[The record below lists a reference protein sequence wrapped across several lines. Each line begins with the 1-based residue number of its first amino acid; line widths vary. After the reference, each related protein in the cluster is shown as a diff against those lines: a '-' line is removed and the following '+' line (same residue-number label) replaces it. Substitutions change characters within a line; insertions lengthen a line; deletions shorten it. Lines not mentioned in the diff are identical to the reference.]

1 MSKTNIKPVQD
12 VCPLCLEQDNN
23 VELDINLDT
32 LVSLY
37 SEGLKICVESYFN
50 GCESLKLRRCTRC
63 DLCYFD
69 PPIAGDSDF
78 YRQLKNLGWY
88 YSRSKQEFSFAAKNI
103 KEDDLVLDVGCGDG
117 NFYSH
122 LSAVKYIGL
131 ELNDSAVAEA
141 HSRGLKVFTET
152 IEEWAQQ
159 NPEKADVVCAF
170 QVLEHV
176 MNPRSFLDSCIKCL
190 RPGGRLIISVPSADS
205 FLPHSINN
213 LLNLPPHHVSWWSD
227 QSLKYIGDLFNL
239 EFSSQYNDIL
249 ADEHLEAY
257 LNTLVVRAL
266 DIKKNKI
273 ALLDNS
279 MRFRIYAK
287 IASFLVPLLK
297 KGLRICRM
305 RPRGHSSTVVF
316 FKSNI

>member
-1 MSKTNIKPVQD
+1 MSKVDIQVVPQS
-12 VCPLCLEQDNN
+12 CPLCLGAESKIERN
-23 VELDINLDT
+23 INLDT

-37 SEGLKICVESYFN
+37 LEGLKINVGLYFEGHQALN
-50 GCESLKLRRCTRC
+50 LRRCAKC
-63 DLCYFD
+63 DLYYFD
-69 PPIAGDSDF
+69 PLIVGDSDF
-78 YRQLKNLGWY
+78 YRQLKDLGWY

-103 KEDDLVLDVGCGDG
+103 KDGELVLDVGCGDG
-117 NFYSH
+117 NFFSYLPS
-122 LSAVKYIGL
+122 VQYIGL

-141 HSRGLKVFTET
+141 HSRGLKVFAET
-152 IEEWAQQ
+152 IEEWAQE
-159 NPEKADVVCAF
+159 NPGTADVVCAF

-190 RPGGRLIISVPSADS
+190 RSGGRLIISVPSADS
-205 FLPHSINN
+205 FLPYSINN

-227 QSLKYIGDLFNL
+227 QSLKYIGELFNL
-239 EFSSQYNDIL
+239 EFIDQYNDLL

-273 ALLDNS
+273 GLLDNS
-279 MRFRIYAK
+279 MYFRVYAK

-297 KGLRICRM
+297 RGLEICRM
-305 RPRGHSSTVVF
+305 RPRGHSSTVIFV
-316 FKSNI
+316 KSNI